1 MEVLRIRGRTGQG
14 KKRFA
19 RPDLLLIGCLLL
31 FGFGCFLFRSCTAKT
46 GKFIKITVDGQDYG
60 TFQLMKDHQEIPI
73 QIAGKVTN
81 TLKISNGQA
90 KMVQA
95 DCPDKLC
102 MHQRAIS
109 RQGETIVCLPNKIVV
124 EVSGGKDAALDS
136 ITR

>member
-1 MEVLRIRGRTGQG
+1 MEALRIRKQTEPD
-14 KKRFA
+14 KKRIA

-31 FGFGCFLFRSCTAKT
+31 FGFGSSMFRSCTGKT
-46 GKFIKITVDGQDYG
+46 GESVKITVDGQDYG
-60 TFQLMKDHQEIPI
+60 TFQLMKENQEIPI
-73 QIAGKVTN
+73 QIADEVTN

-124 EVSGGKDAALDS
+124 EVFGGEDATLDS
-136 ITR
+136 ISR